1 MNSARTKPY
10 DVVVVGA
17 GHAGCEAAHAAA
29 RMGARTLLLTMNL
42 DAVARMSCNPAIGG
56 LAKGHLVR
64 EVDAL
69 GGLMARATDA
79 TGIQFRM
86 LNTGKGP
93 AVQAPRAQADK
104 QQYSRWMAGELAR
117 VPNLD
122 LADGMVTGLVVE
134 RDRIVGVEIIPA
146 DPAICDPNFQA
157 GCQPAPLRSP
167 ESKIQ
172 NLKSKIGC
180 RAVILTTG
188 TFLNGLIHVG
198 LDSHPGGRLDEPAAV
213 GLSDSLR
220 RWGLE
225 VSRLK
230 TGTPARL
237 DARTIDFA
245 RLAVQ
250 PGDEPPQP
258 FSFTTE
264 RLEVEQVPCH
274 ITHTNPRTHEIIRA
288 SLDRSPLYTGKIKS
302 VGPRYCPSIEDKC
315 VRFADRDRHQIF
327 LEPEGRGSH
336 WIYPNGI
343 STSLPADVQERFVRT
358 IEGLERVEFLTYG
371 YGIEYDFVPPTQTL
385 PSLESKAIGGLFLAG
400 QINGTSGYEEA
411 AAQGVMAGINAALGL
426 RGEAPLILDRSEAYI
441 GVLID
446 DLVTKGTNEPYRMF
460 TSRAEYR
467 LLLRQDN
474 ADLRLTEHGRRV
486 GLIDDE
492 RWRRFEAY
500 RRSVEGEL
508 ARLRETTVKPSDVA
522 DYLAAHNLPAINK
535 RVSLAQILA
544 RPEMHYSDLIALLE
558 RPVLPDVS
566 DVSDQSD
573 VSDRSDLSDVADRPG
588 VSTIS
593 ARAAEQVELCIKY
606 EGYIRRQKEEVERF
620 RRLESERIPPD
631 LDYRSLRGLTT
642 EAADKLRRIRPISL
656 GQASRISGVTPADIS
671 VLMIHLHARCTKAAS
686 GSSND

>member
-1 MNSARTKPY
+1 MGNTYSNQY

-17 GHAGCEAAHAAA
+17 GHAGCEAAHATA

-42 DAVARMSCNPAIGG
+42 GAIARMSCNPAIGG

-69 GGLMARATDA
+69 GGLMGRATDA

-104 QQYSRWMAGELAR
+104 QHYSRWMAETLSR

-122 LADGMVTGLVVE
+122 LAEGMVTGIVVE
-134 RDRIVGVEIIPA
+134 RDRVVGIEVCLSQSAMA
-146 DPAICDPNFQA
+146 DGLPTCPTLQ
-157 GCQPAPLRSP
+157 
-167 ESKIQ
+167 SKIA
-172 NLKSKIGC
+172 C
-180 RAVILTTG
+180 RALVLTTG

-198 LDSHPGGRLDEPAAV
+198 LQSHPGGRLNEPAAV

-225 VSRLK
+225 VGRLK

-237 DARTIDFA
+237 DARTIDFS
-245 RLAVQ
+245 RLTIQ

-258 FSFTTE
+258 FSFSTE

-274 ITHTNPRTHEIIRA
+274 ITYTNPRTHEIILA

-327 LEPEGRGSH
+327 LEPEGRNSN

-343 STSLPADVQERFVRT
+343 STSLPADVQEAFVRT
-358 IEGLERVEFLTYG
+358 IAGLERVKFLTHG
-371 YGIEYDFVPPTQTL
+371 YGIEYDFVPPTQTQ
-385 PSLESKAIGGLFLAG
+385 PSLESKAIAGLFLAG

-411 AAQGVMAGINAALGL
+411 AGQGIIAGINAALGL
-426 RGEAPLILDRSEAYI
+426 RGEPPLILDRSEAYI

-474 ADLRLTEHGRRV
+474 ADLRLTEHGWRV
-486 GLIDDE
+486 GLVGDE
-492 RWRRFEAY
+492 QYRRFEKY
-500 RRSVEGEL
+500 RESVEREL
-508 ARLRETTVKPSDVA
+508 ARLRETTIKPSDV
-522 DYLAAHNLPAINK
+522 DAAYFTEHGWTMINK
-535 RVSLAQILA
+535 RHSLAQLLS
-544 RPEMHYSDLIALLE
+544 RPEVRYSHLVELGLADGA
-558 RPVLPDVS
+558 V
-566 DVSDQSD
+566 
-573 VSDRSDLSDVADRPG
+573 DR
-588 VSTIS
+588 
-593 ARAAEQVELCIKY
+593 RAAEQVELCIKY
-606 EGYIRRQKEEVERF
+606 EGYIRRQEEEVERF
-620 RRLESERIPPD
+620 RRLEAERIPPD
-631 LDYRSLRGLTT
+631 WDYRAMHGLTK
-642 EAADKLRRIRPISL
+642 EAADKLSRIRPISL
-656 GQASRISGVTPADIS
+656 GQASRISGVNPADIS
-671 VLMIHLHARCTKAAS
+671 ILMIHLRARTR
-686 GSSND
+686 G

>member
-1 MNSARTKPY
+1 
-10 DVVVVGA
+10 VVVVGA

-29 RMGARTLLLTMNL
+29 RLGARTLLVTMSL
-42 DAVARMSCNPAIGG
+42 DAIARMSCNPAIGG

-64 EVDAL
+64 EIDAL
-69 GGLMARATDA
+69 GGLMGLATDA

-104 QQYSRWMAGELAR
+104 REYGRWMADALAR

-122 LADGMVTGLVVE
+122 LAEGMVTAIIVE
-134 RDRIVGVEIIPA
+134 RDRITGVEIHGCSRRHEEA
-146 DPAICDPNFQA
+146 DAFQA
-157 GCQPAPLRSP
+157 AAGPPSHVGGYSRIA
-167 ESKIQ
+167 
-172 NLKSKIGC
+172 C

-198 LDSHPGGRLDEPAAV
+198 LESHPGGRLDEPAAT

-225 VSRLK
+225 VGRLK

-250 PGDEPPQP
+250 PGDDRPQP
-258 FSFTTE
+258 FSYLTD
-264 RLEVEQVPCH
+264 RLDLEQVPCH
-274 ITHTNPRTHEIIRA
+274 ITHTNARTHEIIRA
-288 SLDRSPLYTGKIKS
+288 GLDRSPLYTGKIKS

-327 LEPEGRGSH
+327 LEPEGRNSH

-343 STSLPADVQERFVRT
+343 STSLPADVQEAFVRT
-358 IEGLERVEFLTYG
+358 IEGLERVQFLTYG
-371 YGIEYDFVPPTQTL
+371 YGIEYDFVPPTQTQ
-385 PSLESKAIGGLFLAG
+385 PSLESKAVGGLFLAG

-411 AAQGVMAGINAALGL
+411 AGQGIIAGINAAVSL
-426 RGEAPLILDRSEAYI
+426 RGQPPLILDRSEAYI

-446 DLVTKGTNEPYRMF
+446 DLVTKGTSEPYRMF

-474 ADLRLTEHGRRV
+474 ADLRLTEKGRQV
-486 GLIDDE
+486 GLVDDA

-500 RRSVEGEL
+500 RRAVESEL
-508 ARLRETTVKPSDVA
+508 ARLRERTVKPSDVDA
-522 DYLAAHNLPAINK
+522 VWLAERGLPPLNKRLTLAA
-535 RVSLAQILA
+535 ILS
-544 RPEMHYSDLIALLE
+544 RPEVHYSDLVALWG
-558 RPVLPDVS
+558 RPDGS
-566 DVSDQSD
+566 DESDT
-573 VSDRSDLSDVADRPG
+573 SDLSDG
-588 VSTIS
+588 ENISTIPER
-593 ARAAEQVELCIKY
+593 AREQVELCIKY
-606 EGYIRRQKEEVERF
+606 EGYIRRQEEEVERF
-620 RRLESERIPPD
+620 RRLESERLPPD
-631 LDYRSLRGLTT
+631 LDYRTLRGLTT
-642 EAADKLRRIRPISL
+642 EAADKLSRIRPLSL
-656 GQASRISGVTPADIS
+656 GQASRISGVNPADIS
-671 VLMIHLHARCTKAAS
+671 VLMIHLHVRGRPLVRIPRQS
-686 GSSND
+686 

>member
-1 MNSARTKPY
+1 MILFMVGARANQY
-10 DVVVVGA
+10 DIVVVGA

-29 RMGARTLLLTMNL
+29 RMGAQTLLVTMNL
-42 DAVARMSCNPAIGG
+42 GAIARMSCNPAIGG

-69 GGLMARATDA
+69 GGLMGRATDA

-93 AVQAPRAQADK
+93 AVQALRAQADK
-104 QQYSRWMAGELAR
+104 QEYSRWMARELAR

-122 LADGMVTGLVVE
+122 LAEGMVTAIEVE
-134 RDRIVGVEIIPA
+134 RDRITGVEIT
-146 DPAICDPNFQA
+146 
-157 GCQPAPLRSP
+157 SP
-167 ESKIQ
+167 KSEIQSASGGLESKI
-172 NLKSKIGC
+172 SEHVAC
-180 RAVILTTG
+180 RAAVLTTG

-198 LDSHPGGRLDEPAAV
+198 LESHSGGRLDEPAAL

-225 VSRLK
+225 IGRLK

-237 DARTIDFA
+237 DARTIDFS

-250 PGDEPPQP
+250 PGDEPPLP
-258 FSFTTE
+258 FSFTTA
-264 RLEVEQVPCH
+264 RLNVEQVPCH
-274 ITHTNPRTHEIIRA
+274 ITYTNARTHEIILA

-315 VRFADRDRHQIF
+315 VRFRERDRHQIF
-327 LEPEGRGSH
+327 LEPEGRNSH

-343 STSLPADVQERFVRT
+343 STSLPPDVQEAFVRT
-358 IEGLERVEFLTYG
+358 IEGLENVRFLTYG
-371 YGIEYDFVPPTQTL
+371 YGIEYDFVPPTQTQ
-385 PSLESKAIGGLFLAG
+385 PSLESKAIRGLFLAG

-411 AAQGVMAGINAALGL
+411 AGQGIVAGINAALSASGGL
-426 RGEAPLILDRSEAYI
+426 RGEPSLILDRSEAYI

-467 LLLRQDN
+467 LLLRHDN

-486 GLIDDE
+486 SASGGLIDDE

-500 RRSVEGEL
+500 RRAVEGEL
-508 ARLRETTVKPSDVA
+508 ARLRETTIRPSDLDA
-522 DYLAAHNLPAINK
+522 TYLAEHGLPAVTK
-535 RVSLAQILA
+535 RLSLAAILS
-544 RPEMHYSDLIALLE
+544 RPEMRYRHLVELGL
-558 RPVLPDVS
+558 
-566 DVSDQSD
+566 
-573 VSDRSDLSDVADRPG
+573 ADGAADP
-588 VSTIS
+588 
-593 ARAAEQVELCIKY
+593 RAVEQVELYIKY
-606 EGYIRRQKEEVERF
+606 EGYIRRQEEEVERF
-620 RRLESERIPPD
+620 RRLESERIPPA

-642 EAADKLRRIRPISL
+642 EAAEKLSRIRPISL

-671 VLMIHLHARCTKAAS
+671 ALMIHLHARRGRQS
-686 GSSND
+686 GL

>member
-1 MNSARTKPY
+1 MSGTRSNQY

-29 RMGARTLLLTMNL
+29 RMGARTLLVTMSL

-56 LAKGHLVR
+56 LAKGHLAR

-69 GGLMARATDA
+69 GGLMALATDA

-104 QQYSRWMAGELAR
+104 QNYSRWMANALAH

-122 LADGMVTGLVVE
+122 LAEGMVTAIVVE
-134 RDRIVGVEIIPA
+134 RDRLVGIELCGP
-146 DPAICDPNFQA
+146 Q
-157 GCQPAPLRSP
+157 
-167 ESKIQ
+167 SKIQ
-172 NLKSKIGC
+172 NLKSKIEC
-180 RAVILTTG
+180 RAAILTTG

-198 LDSHPGGRLDEPAAV
+198 LESHPGGRLDEPAAT
-213 GLSDSLR
+213 GLSDCLR

-237 DARTIDFA
+237 DARTIDFS

-250 PGDEPPQP
+250 PGDENPRP

-264 RLEVEQVPCH
+264 RLDVEQVPCH
-274 ITHTNPRTHEIIRA
+274 ITYTNPRTHEIILA

-327 LEPEGRGSH
+327 LEPEGRFSH

-343 STSLPADVQERFVRT
+343 STSLPADVQEAFVRT
-358 IEGLERVEFLTYG
+358 IEGLEDVRFLTYG

-385 PSLESKAIGGLFLAG
+385 PSLESKAIAGLFLAG

-411 AAQGVMAGINAALGL
+411 AGQGIVAGINAALSV
-426 RGEAPLILDRSEAYI
+426 RGEPPLILNRSEAYI

-446 DLVTKGTNEPYRMF
+446 DLVTKGTSEPYRMF

-474 ADLRLTEHGRRV
+474 ADLRLSEHGRRV
-486 GLIDDE
+486 GLIDDD
-492 RWRRFEAY
+492 RWRRFETY
-500 RRSVEGEL
+500 RRLVESEL
-508 ARLRETTVKPSDVA
+508 ARLRETSVRPSDLDSA
-522 DYLAAHNLPAINK
+522 YFAEHGLPPVSK
-535 RVSLAQILA
+535 RQTLSAILA
-544 RPEMHYSDLIALLE
+544 RPEVRYSHLAEMGLGDPKLD
-558 RPVLPDVS
+558 P
-566 DVSDQSD
+566 
-573 VSDRSDLSDVADRPG
+573 
-588 VSTIS
+588 
-593 ARAAEQVELCIKY
+593 RATEQVELCVKY
-606 EGYIRRQKEEVERF
+606 EGYIRRQEEEVERF
-620 RRLESERIPPD
+620 RRLEFERIPPD
-631 LDYRSLRGLTT
+631 LDYRSLHGLTT
-642 EAADKLRRIRPISL
+642 EAAEKLSRIRPISL
-656 GQASRISGVTPADIS
+656 GQASRISGVNPADIS
-671 VLMIHLHARCTKAAS
+671 VLMIHLHARRQKQN
-686 GSSND
+686 GP

>member
-1 MNSARTKPY
+1 MNNAVRMSGARSRQY
-10 DVVVVGA
+10 DIVVVGA

-29 RMGARTLLLTMNL
+29 RMGARTLLVTLSL
-42 DAVARMSCNPAIGG
+42 DAIARMSCNPAIGG

-93 AVQAPRAQADK
+93 AVQAPRAQCDK
-104 QQYSRWMAGELAR
+104 QEYGRWMARELAR

-122 LADGMVTGLVVE
+122 LAEGMATAILVE
-134 RDRIVGVEIIPA
+134 HDRIVGVEICSSPS
-146 DPAICDPNFQA
+146 AIRNPHSAF
-157 GCQPAPLRSP
+157 
-167 ESKIQ
+167 E
-172 NLKSKIGC
+172 C
-180 RAVILTTG
+180 RAVVLTTG
-188 TFLNGLIHVG
+188 TFLNGLIHIG
-198 LDSHPGGRLDEPAAV
+198 LESHPGGRLNEPAAV

-245 RLAVQ
+245 RLAIQ

-258 FSFTTE
+258 FSFTTD

-274 ITHTNPRTHEIIRA
+274 ITYTNPQTHEIIRA

-327 LEPEGRGSH
+327 LEPEGRNSY

-343 STSLPADVQERFVRT
+343 STSLPADVQEKFVRT

-411 AAQGVMAGINAALGL
+411 AGQGIMAGINAALGI
-426 RGEAPLILDRSEAYI
+426 RGEPPLILDRSEAYI
-441 GVLID
+441 GVLVD

-474 ADLRLTEHGRRV
+474 ADLRLTEYGRRV

-492 RWRRFEAY
+492 RYRRFEAY

-508 ARLRETTVKPSDVA
+508 SRLREMSVRPSELDA
-522 DYLAAHNLPAINK
+522 AYLAEHGLPAVSK
-535 RVSLAQILA
+535 RLTLAGILA
-544 RPEMHYSDLIALLE
+544 RPEMHYSDLIALLD
-558 RPVLPDVS
+558 RS
-566 DVSDQSD
+566 DLSD
-573 VSDRSDLSDVADRPG
+573 VSDRSDVP
-588 VSTIS
+588 TIS

-606 EGYIRRQKEEVERF
+606 EGYIRRQEEEVERF

-631 LDYRSLRGLTT
+631 LDYRSLHGLTT
-642 EAADKLRRIRPISL
+642 EAADKLSRIRPISL
-656 GQASRISGVTPADIS
+656 GQASRISGVSPSDIS
-671 VLMIHLHARCTKAAS
+671 VLMIHLHARRQKQS
-686 GSSND
+686 GP

>member
-1 MNSARTKPY
+1 MSTNFSRDY
-10 DVVVVGA
+10 DIVVVGA

-29 RMGARTLLLTMNL
+29 RMEARTLLLTLSL

-69 GGLMARATDA
+69 GGVMGLATDA

-104 QQYSRWMAGELAR
+104 AEYSRWMARFLAG
-117 VPNLD
+117 VPGLD
-122 LADGMVTGLVVE
+122 LAEGMATAVLAAGGRV
-134 RDRIVGVEIIPA
+134 VGVEIIP
-146 DPAICDPNFQA
+146 PS
-157 GCQPAPLRSP
+157 RSDLCVGG
-167 ESKIQ
+167 EAERVS
-172 NLKSKIGC
+172 C
-180 RAVILTTG
+180 RAVVLTTG

-198 LDSHPGGRLDEPAAV
+198 LESHPGGRLGEPAAV

-220 RWGLE
+220 ALGLE

-237 DARTIDFA
+237 DARSIDFS
-245 RLAVQ
+245 RLGVQ

-258 FSFTTE
+258 FSYMTD
-264 RLEVEQVPCH
+264 RLALEQVPCH
-274 ITHTNPRTHEIIRA
+274 ITYTNPRTHEIILN
-288 SLDRSPLYTGKIKS
+288 SLERSPLYTGKIKS

-336 WIYPNGI
+336 WVYPNGI
-343 STSLPADVQERFVRT
+343 STSLPADVQEQFIRT

-371 YGIEYDFVPPTQTL
+371 YGIEYDFVPPTQTA
-385 PSLESKAIGGLFLAG
+385 PTLESKAVEGLYLAG

-411 AAQGVMAGINAALGL
+411 AAQGIMAGINAVLKL
-426 RGEAPLILDRSEAYI
+426 RAEEPLILDRSEAYI

-446 DLVTKGTNEPYRMF
+446 DLVTKGTSEPYRMF

-486 GLIDDE
+486 GLVEGE
-492 RWRRFEAY
+492 RWRRFEQY
-500 RRSVEGEL
+500 RTSVDREL
-508 ARLRETTVKPSDVA
+508 VRLRETSVKPSDLDPAYMAEHGLPPVNKRLA
-522 DYLAAHNLPAINK
+522 LAAL
-535 RVSLAQILA
+535 LA
-544 RPEMHYSDLIALLE
+544 RPEMRYEHLRAMGFADGALE
-558 RPVLPDVS
+558 GRVI
-566 DVSDQSD
+566 
-573 VSDRSDLSDVADRPG
+573 G
-588 VSTIS
+588 
-593 ARAAEQVELCIKY
+593 QVELAIKY
-606 EGYIRRQKEEVERF
+606 EGYIRRQEEEVARF
-620 RRLESERIPPD
+620 RRLESEKIPAG
-631 LDYRSLRGLTT
+631 LDYKSLRGLTT
-642 EAADKLRRIRPISL
+642 EAAEKLARIRPLSL
-656 GQASRISGVTPADIS
+656 GQASRISGVSPSDIS
-671 VLMIHLHARCTKAAS
+671 VLMIHLHAKKA
-686 GSSND
+686 SS

>member
-1 MNSARTKPY
+1 MNNGVRMSGARSSQY
-10 DVVVVGA
+10 DIVVVGA

-29 RMGARTLLLTMNL
+29 RMGARTLLVTLSL
-42 DAVARMSCNPAIGG
+42 DAIARMSCNPAIGG

-104 QQYSRWMAGELAR
+104 ADYSRWMARELAG

-122 LADGMVTGLVVE
+122 LAEGMATAILVE
-134 RDRIVGVEIIPA
+134 HDRIVAVEICSSPS
-146 DPAICDPNFQA
+146 AIRNPQSAF
-157 GCQPAPLRSP
+157 
-167 ESKIQ
+167 E
-172 NLKSKIGC
+172 C
-180 RAVILTTG
+180 RAVVLTTG

-198 LDSHPGGRLDEPAAV
+198 LESHPGGRLNEPAAV

-245 RLAVQ
+245 RLAIQ

-258 FSFTTE
+258 FSFTTD

-274 ITHTNPRTHEIIRA
+274 ITYTNPRTHEIIRA

-327 LEPEGRGSH
+327 LEPEGRTSY

-343 STSLPADVQERFVRT
+343 STSLPADVQEKFVRT
-358 IEGLERVEFLTYG
+358 IEGLEHVRFLTYG

-411 AAQGVMAGINAALGL
+411 AGQGIVAGINAVLGI
-426 RGEAPLILDRSEAYI
+426 RGEPPLILDRSEAYI
-441 GVLID
+441 GVLVD

-474 ADLRLTEHGRRV
+474 ADLRLTEYGRRV

-492 RWRRFEAY
+492 RYRRFEAY
-500 RRSVEGEL
+500 RRSVEGERS
-508 ARLRETTVKPSDVA
+508 RLRETSVRPTEVDPTYFAERHLPAVSKRLT
-522 DYLAAHNLPAINK
+522 LAAL
-535 RVSLAQILA
+535 LA
-544 RPEMHYSDLIALLE
+544 RPEVRYSDLIALLD
-558 RPVLPDVS
+558 RS
-566 DVSDQSD
+566 DLSD
-573 VSDRSDLSDVADRPG
+573 VSDRSD

-606 EGYIRRQKEEVERF
+606 EGYIRRQEEEVERF
-620 RRLESERIPPD
+620 RRLESERIPPN
-631 LDYRSLRGLTT
+631 LDYRSLHGLTT
-642 EAADKLRRIRPISL
+642 EAADKLSRIRPISL
-656 GQASRISGVTPADIS
+656 GQASRISGVSPSDIS
-671 VLMIHLHARCTKAAS
+671 VLMIHLHARRQKQS
-686 GSSND
+686 GPQTTGFGL

>member
-1 MNSARTKPY
+1 MMIGAGANQY
-10 DVVVVGA
+10 DVVVVGG
-17 GHAGCEAAHAAA
+17 GHAGCEAAHTAA
-29 RMGARTLLLTMNL
+29 RMGARTLLLTMNR
-42 DAVARMSCNPAIGG
+42 DAIARMSCNPAIGG

-69 GGLMARATDA
+69 GGLMARAADA

-104 QQYSRWMAGELAR
+104 QEYSRWMARELAR
-117 VPNLD
+117 VPHLD
-122 LADGMVTGLVVE
+122 LAEGMVTAILVE
-134 RDRIVGVEIIPA
+134 HDRLVGIEIQYCSRRREEA
-146 DPAICDPNFQA
+146 EAFQA
-157 GCQPAPLRSP
+157 AAGPPPHVGGYSR
-167 ESKIQ
+167 I
-172 NLKSKIGC
+172 NC

-198 LDSHPGGRLDEPAAV
+198 LESHPGGRLNEPAAV

-237 DARTIDFA
+237 DGRTIDFS

-250 PGDEPPQP
+250 PGDESPRP
-258 FSFTTE
+258 FSFTTD
-264 RLEVEQVPCH
+264 RLDIVQVPCH
-274 ITHTNPRTHEIIRA
+274 ITYTNPRTHEIILA
-288 SLDRSPLYTGKIKS
+288 SLDRSPLCTGKIKS

-315 VRFADRDRHQIF
+315 IRFRDRDRHQVF
-327 LEPEGRGSH
+327 LEPEGRESH

-358 IEGLERVEFLTYG
+358 IEGLENAQFLTHG
-371 YGIEYDFVPPTQTL
+371 YGIEYDFVPPTQTQ
-385 PSLESKAIGGLFLAG
+385 PSLESKAIAGLFLAG

-411 AAQGVMAGINAALGL
+411 AGQGIVAGINAALSL
-426 RGEAPLILDRSEAYI
+426 RGEPPLILNRSEAYI

-467 LLLRQDN
+467 LLLRHDN
-474 ADLRLTEHGRRV
+474 ADLRLTEYGRRV

-492 RWRRFEAY
+492 RYRQFEKY
-500 RRSVEGEL
+500 RKSVESEL
-508 ARLRETTVKPSDVA
+508 ARLREASVKPSDLDA
-522 DYLAAHNLPAINK
+522 SYLSDRNLPAISK
-535 RVSLAQILA
+535 RVSLASLLS
-544 RPEMHYSDLIALLE
+544 RPEMRYSHLVEMGLADLALDPRAIEQIA
-558 RPVLPDVS
+558 
-566 DVSDQSD
+566 
-573 VSDRSDLSDVADRPG
+573 
-588 VSTIS
+588 
-593 ARAAEQVELCIKY
+593 LCIKY
-606 EGYIRRQKEEVERF
+606 EGYIRRQEEEVERF

-631 LDYRSLRGLTT
+631 FDYAAIKGLTV
-642 EAADKLRRIRPISL
+642 EAAQKLSRIRPISL
-656 GQASRISGVTPADIS
+656 GQAARISGVNPADVS
-671 VLMIHLHARCTKAAS
+671 VLMIHLRARTR
-686 GSSND
+686 G

>member
-1 MNSARTKPY
+1 VAGSCSSQY

-29 RMGARTLLLTMNL
+29 RLGARTLLVTMSL

-64 EVDAL
+64 EIDAL
-69 GGLMARATDA
+69 GGLMGLATDA

-104 QQYSRWMAGELAR
+104 REYGRWMASALAR

-122 LADGMVTGLVVE
+122 LAEGMATAIEVEHDRVVGIEIRAADSAFRIPHSSIE
-134 RDRIVGVEIIPA
+134 RIA
-146 DPAICDPNFQA
+146 
-157 GCQPAPLRSP
+157 
-167 ESKIQ
+167 
-172 NLKSKIGC
+172 C

-198 LDSHPGGRLDEPAAV
+198 LESHPGGRLDEPAAT

-225 VSRLK
+225 VGRLK

-250 PGDEPPQP
+250 PGDDRPQP
-258 FSFTTE
+258 FSYMTD
-264 RLEVEQVPCH
+264 RLDVEQVPCH
-274 ITHTNPRTHEIIRA
+274 ITHTNPRTHEIILA
-288 SLDRSPLYTGKIKS
+288 GLDRSPLYTGKIKS

-327 LEPEGRGSH
+327 LEPEGRNSH
-336 WIYPNGI
+336 WVYPNGI
-343 STSLPADVQERFVRT
+343 STSLPADVQEAFVRT
-358 IEGLERVEFLTYG
+358 IEGLERAQFLTYG
-371 YGIEYDFVPPTQTL
+371 YGIEYDFVPPMQTQ
-385 PSLESKAIGGLFLAG
+385 PSLESKAVGGLFLAG

-411 AAQGVMAGINAALGL
+411 AGQGIVAGINAVLSL
-426 RGEAPLILDRSEAYI
+426 RGEPPLILDRSEAYI

-446 DLVTKGTNEPYRMF
+446 DLVTKGTSEPYRMF

-474 ADLRLTEHGRRV
+474 ADLRLTEKGRQV
-486 GLIDDE
+486 GLVDDT
-492 RWRRFEAY
+492 RWRQFEAY
-500 RRSVEGEL
+500 RRAVESEL
-508 ARLRETTVKPSDVA
+508 VRLRETTVKPSDVDA
-522 DYLAAHNLPAINK
+522 VWLAERGLPPLNKRLTLAALL
-535 RVSLAQILA
+535 S
-544 RPEMHYSDLIALLE
+544 RPEVHYSDLGALLG
-558 RPVLPDVS
+558 RPDGS
-566 DVSDQSD
+566 DLSDE
-573 VSDRSDLSDVADRPG
+573 SDRSDLSDG
-588 VSTIS
+588 ENSSTIPER
-593 ARAAEQVELCIKY
+593 AREQVELCIKY
-606 EGYIRRQKEEVERF
+606 EGYIRRQEEEVERF
-620 RRLESERIPPD
+620 RRLESERLPPD
-631 LDYRSLRGLTT
+631 LDYRALRGLTT
-642 EAADKLRRIRPISL
+642 EAADKLSRIRPLSL
-656 GQASRISGVTPADIS
+656 GQASRISGVNPADIS
-671 VLMIHLHARCTKAAS
+671 VLMIHLHARGRPLVRIPRQS
-686 GSSND
+686 